1 MKNNLKRIVAMAV
14 ILLIVACVFL
24 TLYFAVTGNAN
35 FLGMLLLTLM
45 LPILLWVYLFFYKL
59 LKDKRK

>member
-1 MKNNLKRIVAMAV
+1 MAV

-59 LKDKRK
+59 LKDKRN

>member
-1 MKNNLKRIVAMAV
+1 MKDNLKRIAALGLVFV
-14 ILLIVACVFL
+14 IAICVIL

-59 LKDKRK
+59 LREK

>member
-1 MKNNLKRIVAMAV
+1 MKDNLKRMAAFILVLV
-14 ILLIVACVFL
+14 IAACVIL

-45 LPILLWVYLFFYKL
+45 LPILIWVYLFFYKL
-59 LKDKRK
+59 LHK